1 MSSNAQHWNAAYNDA
16 DTTQLGWYQKEHAV
30 SMDLISS
37 CDGKRIIDVGAGAT
51 TLVDT
56 LLSNDYDVTVLDVS
70 SEALRILSKRHGTN
84 MQYIQGDLTDE
95 LKLGIF
101 DIWHDRAVL
110 HFLLKESERRSYISN
125 LESCISSGGFAVIE
139 TFSTDGEQMCCG
151 LDLHTYDEAMLT
163 DLLGENWTLIDAIRH
178 THINPF
184 GGERPYV
191 STIFKRL

>member
-1 MSSNAQHWNAAYNDA
+1 MPSNAQHWNAAYNDS

-56 LLSNDYDVTVLDVS
+56 LLSNDYEVTVLDVS

-84 MQYIQGDLTDE
+84 MNYVKGDLTD
-95 LKLGIF
+95 KLQLGLY

-110 HFLLKESERRSYISN
+110 HFLLHESERKSYVAN
-125 LESCISSGGFAVIE
+125 LESCIESGGYAVIE
-139 TFSTDGEQMCCG
+139 AFSTNGAQICCG
-151 LDLHTYDEAMLT
+151 LDLHTYDEQMLT
-163 DLLGENWTLIDAIRH
+163 DLLGDNWILVDSIRH

-184 GGERPYV
+184 GGERPYI
-191 STIFKRL
+191 STIFKRN

>member
-1 MSSNAQHWNAAYNDA
+1 MPSNAQHWNAAYNDS

-56 LLSNDYDVTVLDVS
+56 LLSNDYEVTVLDVS
-70 SEALRILSKRHGTN
+70 SEALRILSKRHGAN
-84 MQYIQGDLTDE
+84 MNYVKGDLTDE
-95 LKLGIF
+95 LQLGLF

-110 HFLLKESERRSYISN
+110 HFLLHDSERKSYVAN
-125 LESCISSGGFAVIE
+125 LESCIKSGGYAVIE
-139 TFSTDGEQMCCG
+139 TFSTDGAQICCG
-151 LDLHTYDEAMLT
+151 LDLHTYDEQMLT
-163 DLLGENWTLIDAIRH
+163 DLLGDNWILVDSIRH

-184 GGERPYV
+184 GGERPYI
-191 STIFKRL
+191 STIFRRN

>member
-1 MSSNAQHWNAAYNDA
+1 
-16 DTTQLGWYQKEHAV
+16 
-30 SMDLISS
+30 MDLISS
-37 CDGKRIIDVGAGAT
+37 CDSKKIIDVGAGAT

-84 MQYIQGDLTDE
+84 MRYVQGDLTKKLE
-95 LKLGIF
+95 LGMF

-110 HFLLKESERRSYISN
+110 HFLLNKSERKSYVEN
-125 LESCISSGGFAVIE
+125 MESCIETGGYAVIE

-151 LDLHTYDEAMLT
+151 LDLHTYDEQMLT
-163 DLLGENWTLIDAIRH
+163 DLLGESWALVDSIRH

-184 GGERPYV
+184 GGERPYI
-191 STIFKRL
+191 STIFKRK